1 MFNVKKNAC
10 KAYTYTERKPH
21 LLYPQQQQQQQQ
33 QQQTQQQKSKQIWT
47 VIHKE
52 TVSSNLDSGN
62 S

>member
-33 QQQTQQQKSKQIWT
+33 QQQTQQQKSKQI
-47 VIHKE
+47 
-52 TVSSNLDSGN
+52 
-62 S
+62 